1 MKTSMKTLV
10 IGAAIVDL
18 MMHIDR
24 LPKSGEDIPCHDTRT
39 VVGGC
44 AYNVANT
51 LQNLHIPH
59 DLCVPVGPGH
69 FGDIIRAGMLKSGYT
84 PLIEDST
91 QDNGY
96 CLSLIEQTG
105 ERTFITVQG
114 SEGHFKSEWFD
125 QIDINNYYNIYI
137 AGYQSCG
144 ESGQVIS
151 HWLAQNPTISNKRIF
166 FAPGPMITHIEP
178 DILER
183 LLSLQ
188 PILHLNEV
196 EALDFTKC
204 TNTESA
210 IKTIYNKNK
219 NLVFITLGK
228 RGTLYYDGNEIHTI
242 DAMPTTVV
250 DTVGAGDSHIA
261 AIIAGISNG
270 LSISQSVHL
279 ANKVAASIVSI
290 SGPVMDYEAFQ
301 KNLDIWNYEYN

>member
-1 MKTSMKTLV
+1 MKTLV

-18 MMHIDR
+18 MMQIDR

-51 LQNLHIPH
+51 LKNLNVSH
-59 DLCVPVGPGH
+59 DLCVPVGTGH
-69 FGDIIRAGMLKSGYT
+69 FADIIRAGMLKSGYT

-114 SEGHFKSEWFD
+114 SEGHFKPEWLD
-125 QIDINNYYNIYI
+125 QIDIDNYDNIYI

-151 HWLAQNPTISNKRIF
+151 KWLAQNPKLSSKRIF
-166 FAPGPMITHIEP
+166 FAPGPMITHIVP

-183 LLSLQ
+183 LLSLR
-188 PILHLNEV
+188 PILHLNEA

-204 TNTESA
+204 ADAESA
-210 IKTIYNKNK
+210 IKVLYNKNN
-219 NLVFITLGK
+219 NLLFVTLGK
-228 RGTLYYDGNEIHTI
+228 RGTLYYDGADLHAIVAT
-242 DAMPTTVV
+242 PTTVV

-261 AIIAGISNG
+261 AIIAGMSKG
-270 LSISQSVHL
+270 LPISQAVQL
-279 ANKVAASIVSI
+279 ANQVASSIVGI
-290 SGPVMDYEAFQ
+290 SGPVMDYEEFQ
-301 KNLDIWNYEYN
+301 KILDGLNYKYN

>member
-1 MKTSMKTLV
+1 
-10 IGAAIVDL
+10 
-18 MMHIDR
+18 
-24 LPKSGEDIPCHDTRT
+24 
-39 VVGGC
+39 
-44 AYNVANT
+44 
-51 LQNLHIPH
+51 
-59 DLCVPVGPGH
+59 
-69 FGDIIRAGMLKSGYT
+69 
-84 PLIEDST
+84 
-91 QDNGY
+91 
-96 CLSLIEQTG
+96 
-105 ERTFITVQG
+105 
-114 SEGHFKSEWFD
+114 
-125 QIDINNYYNIYI
+125 
-137 AGYQSCG
+137 
-144 ESGQVIS
+144 
-151 HWLAQNPTISNKRIF
+151 
-166 FAPGPMITHIEP
+166 MITHIEP